1 MNIVFSRK
9 LDVGRVLNTSLK
21 GTIRPLR
28 STVKD
33 LENIL
38 ALNLKLDKLLE
49 IRSTLSKTMRLNG
62 RIAGGMQR
70 EHSFSTYAKFSR
82 KLTFLTP

>member
-1 MNIVFSRK
+1 MF
-9 LDVGRVLNTSLK
+9 DRVLNTSLK

-49 IRSTLSKTMRLNG
+49 IRRILSKTMRANG
-62 RIAGGMQR
+62 RIAGGMLR
-70 EHSFSTYAKFSR
+70 EH
-82 KLTFLTP
+82 